1 MKKLFLIFCLYL
13 SGPGYAQPNHGA
25 WGLYDYDL
33 IEYQI
38 VYNRSDVRSIAS
50 ITKLFTATTILRQA
64 LDLDERVKVT
74 GKATG
79 RFSRGSMVPRIDLMK
94 AMLISSDNLA
104 AETLAHTYPGG
115 FDAFIADTNQWVQG
129 TGLTSTRIVD
139 ASGLLAGNVSSID
152 NLVAFLYRIKDH
164 DVIQAISNERTT
176 TLKLP
181 KGKKTVKINLK
192 NTNPTLFEFD
202 NIIISKTG
210 FTNPAGRCVAML
222 VKKEDRL
229 YAVIVLGQPNVKERS
244 QLANELISKEPIRQ
258 SPPVYQTI
266 EFAFPL

>member
-50 ITKLFTATTILRQA
+50 ITKLFTATTIIRQA
-64 LDLDERVKVT
+64 LDLDEKVKVT
-74 GKATG
+74 GKAKG
-79 RFSRGSMVPRIDLMK
+79 RFSRGAMISRIDLMK

-115 FDAFIADTNQWVQG
+115 FDAFISDTNQWVMG

-139 ASGLLAGNVSSID
+139 ASGLLAGNVSTID
-152 NLVAFLYRIKDH
+152 NLVSLLYRIKDH
-164 DVIQAISNERTT
+164 DIIQAISNERTA
-176 TLKLP
+176 TLNLP

-192 NTNPTLFEFD
+192 NTNPTLLQFD

-222 VKKEDRL
+222 VRKEDRL

-244 QLANELISKEPIRQ
+244 QLASELISKEPIQ
-258 SPPVYQTI
+258 QAPPVYQTI
-266 EFAFPL
+266 EFTFPL

>member
-1 MKKLFLIFCLYL
+1 MKKLFVLFCVSISTMSY
-13 SGPGYAQPNHGA
+13 SQSSQGA

-33 IEYQI
+33 IEYQM

-50 ITKLFTATTILRQA
+50 ITKLFTATTILRHG
-64 LDLDERVKVT
+64 LDLEEKVKVT
-74 GKATG
+74 GKSGG
-79 RFSRGSMVPRIDLMK
+79 RFPRGAMVPRIDLMK

-104 AETLAHTYPGG
+104 AETLAHSYPGG
-115 FDAFIADTNQWVQG
+115 FNAFITDTNQWVQG
-129 TGLTSTRIVD
+129 TGLSSTKIVD
-139 ASGLLAGNVSSID
+139 ASGLLAGNVSTID
-152 NLVAFLYRIKDH
+152 NLVALLFRIKDH
-164 DVIQAISNERTT
+164 DVIQEISNERTT

-181 KGKKTVKINLK
+181 KGKKTVKINLR
-192 NTNPTLFEFD
+192 NTNPTLFQFD
-202 NIIISKTG
+202 NIVISKTG

-222 VKKEDRL
+222 VRKEDRL

-258 SPPVYQTI
+258 APPVYQTI